1 MCIYTYISVYVCVYA
16 GGSEGR
22 SGLGLWTLRHSR
34 PGFRKRSARGGD
46 GEEGSEGIRQSE
58 GAESAGEMRR
68 GRGGQVTPSV
78 CGELEERD
86 DFA

>member
-1 MCIYTYISVYVCVYA
+1 MYIYTYISVYVCVYA
-16 GGSEGR
+16 GDSEGR